1 MLSTSTAHTTLPVAD
16 LDRARPF
23 YEQVLGLTPEFV
35 TAGGVM
41 YITGPGSRLLI
52 FPTAGRPSG
61 AHTQIGFT
69 VTNIDAEVAEL
80 KRRGVVFET
89 YDDAPGF
96 DATTSTARTDAIRVA
111 WFKDPDGNLLSVVQF
126 I

>member
-1 MLSTSTAHTTLPVAD
+1 MLSTSEVHTTLPVAD

-35 TAGGVM
+35 TPGGAM
-41 YITGPGSRLLI
+41 YVTGSGSRLLI
-52 FPTAGRPSG
+52 FPSPARASG

-69 VTNIDAEVAEL
+69 VADIDAEVAEL

-89 YDDAPGF
+89 YDFPGF
-96 DATTSTARTDAIRVA
+96 DPTTTTATTDAIRVG
-111 WFKDPDGNLLSVVQF
+111 WFKDPDGNLLSLVQF

>member
-16 LDRARPF
+16 LERARQY
-23 YEQVLGLTPEFV
+23 YEQVLGLVPEFV
-35 TAGGVM
+35 TPGGAM
-41 YITGPGSRLLI
+41 YVTGPGSRLLI
-52 FPTAGRPSG
+52 FPSAGRPSG

-69 VTNIDAEVAEL
+69 VADIDAEVADL
-80 KRRGVVFET
+80 KGRGVVFET
-89 YDDAPGF
+89 YDFPGF
-96 DATTSTARTDAIRVA
+96 DTTTSTATTDAIRVG

>member
-23 YEQVLGLTPEFV
+23 YEEVLGLTPEFV
-35 TAGGVM
+35 TPGGAM
-41 YITGPGSRLLI
+41 YVTRSGSRLLI
-52 FPTAGRPSG
+52 FPSPGRPSG

-69 VTNIDAEVAEL
+69 VADIDAEVAEL
-80 KRRGVVFET
+80 RSRGVVFET
-89 YDDAPGF
+89 YDFAGF
-96 DATTSTARTDAIRVA
+96 DTTTSTATTDAIRVA